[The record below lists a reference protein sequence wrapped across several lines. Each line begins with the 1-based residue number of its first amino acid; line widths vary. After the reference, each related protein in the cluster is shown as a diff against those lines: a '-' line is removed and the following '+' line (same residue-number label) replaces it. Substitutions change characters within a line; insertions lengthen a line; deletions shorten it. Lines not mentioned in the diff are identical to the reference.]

1 MSAEEDTELRDLLVQ
16 TLENSGVL
24 NKIKAELRAAVFL
37 ALEEQERVENKTPLV
52 NESLKTFLNTE
63 DGRLVAGLVAEF
75 LQFFNLD
82 FTLAVFRPETNTF
95 TGLDGR
101 DNLARELGIHEGD
114 DSKGVPLL
122 LEVIRNGQQK
132 EKDTFP
138 SDGDSLNYVP
148 KELSAKHIAE
158 AKKKFEFYDKDKNGE
173 ISKEELKELFINLFP
188 RFHKNMLDKYVND
201 ESKAFNNVVDF
212 DEFLGMYKRLFVQ
225 CRSVE
230 KVRTADAG
238 DQSQECGAGKSQQII
253 QDDAVTDTVQSRGK
267 LPEGRQAALS
277 TGTKIPRYKGT
288 DKVKE
293 SEEKTGEKFT
303 NISFRD
309 ISVASDEVKS
319 ATNLS
324 TGDSKKGFIPNTTSS
339 LPELKKNEKLCLDDE
354 DSFFDDPLP
363 EQMKIYACPS
373 QGDKSISGL
382 RSSGSKKNDI
392 QKANSGKN
400 SDTEEDA
407 VDPFVDAVGRQST
420 LERHADLNSK
430 PTGGLTSLS
439 DAPPLNANL
448 ASLAGAVPVKDI
460 DIKGAGDEEEY
471 YDDDFVSGSQRSDKT
486 KSEVS
491 IGEEIEEDISVEG
504 DDLCTDDKVDD
515 LTLDHTISHLSDV
528 ADYIEEV
535 A

>member
-63 DGRLVAGLVAEF
+63 NGRLVAGLVAEF

-114 DSKGVPLL
+114 DLKGVPLL
-122 LEVIRNGQQK
+122 LEVIKNGQQK
-132 EKDTFP
+132 EKGTCP

-173 ISKEELKELFINLFP
+173 ISKEELKELFIDLFP
-188 RFHKNMLDKYVND
+188 HFHKNMLDRYVND
-201 ESKAFNNVVDF
+201 EFKACNNVVDF
-212 DEFLGMYKRLFVQ
+212 DEFLGMYKRLFIQ
-225 CRSVE
+225 CRSVI
-230 KVRTADAG
+230 V
-238 DQSQECGAGKSQQII
+238 
-253 QDDAVTDTVQSRGK
+253 QDDTDTVQSRGK
-267 LPEGRQAALS
+267 LPEGRQTALN

-303 NISFRD
+303 NISFGD
-309 ISVASDEVKS
+309 ISVASGEVKS

-324 TGDSKKGFIPNTTSS
+324 TGDPKKGFIPNTTSS

-363 EQMKIYACPS
+363 EQMKIYAW
-373 QGDKSISGL
+373 
-382 RSSGSKKNDI
+382 
-392 QKANSGKN
+392 
-400 SDTEEDA
+400 
-407 VDPFVDAVGRQST
+407 
-420 LERHADLNSK
+420 HADLNSK

-448 ASLAGAVPVKDI
+448 VSLAGALPVKDI

-504 DDLCTDDKVDD
+504 EDLCTDDKVDD

>member
-63 DGRLVAGLVAEF
+63 NGRLVAGLVAEF

-114 DSKGVPLL
+114 DLKGVPLL
-122 LEVIRNGQQK
+122 LEVIKNGQQK
-132 EKDTFP
+132 EKGTCP

-173 ISKEELKELFINLFP
+173 ISKEELKELFIDLFP
-188 RFHKNMLDKYVND
+188 HFHKNMLDRYVND
-201 ESKAFNNVVDF
+201 EFKACNNVVDF
-212 DEFLGMYKRLFVQ
+212 DEFLGMYKRLFIQ
-225 CRSVE
+225 CRSVI
-230 KVRTADAG
+230 V
-238 DQSQECGAGKSQQII
+238 
-253 QDDAVTDTVQSRGK
+253 QDDTDTVQSRGK
-267 LPEGRQAALS
+267 LPEGRQTALN

-303 NISFRD
+303 NISFGD
-309 ISVASDEVKS
+309 ISVASGEVKS

-324 TGDSKKGFIPNTTSS
+324 TGDPKKGFIPNTTSS

-363 EQMKIYACPS
+363 EQMKIYACS
-373 QGDKSISGL
+373 
-382 RSSGSKKNDI
+382 
-392 QKANSGKN
+392 NSGKN

-448 ASLAGAVPVKDI
+448 VSLAGALPVKDI

-504 DDLCTDDKVDD
+504 EDLCTDDKVDD

>member
-101 DNLARELGIHEGD
+101 DNLARELGIPEGAD
-114 DSKGVPLL
+114 LKGVPLL

-132 EKDTFP
+132 EKGTCP

-173 ISKEELKELFINLFP
+173 ISKEELKELFIDLFP
-188 RFHKNMLDKYVND
+188 HFHKNMLDRYVND
-201 ESKAFNNVVDF
+201 EFKAFNNVVDF

-225 CRSVE
+225 CRSVI
-230 KVRTADAG
+230 V
-238 DQSQECGAGKSQQII
+238 
-253 QDDAVTDTVQSRGK
+253 QDDTDTVQSRGK
-267 LPEGRQAALS
+267 LPEGRQTALN

-303 NISFRD
+303 NISFGD
-309 ISVASDEVKS
+309 ISVASGEVKS

-324 TGDSKKGFIPNTTSS
+324 TGDPKKGFIPNTTSS

-392 QKANSGKN
+392 QKASNSGKN

-448 ASLAGAVPVKDI
+448 VSLAGALPVKDI

-504 DDLCTDDKVDD
+504 EDLCTDDKVDD

>member
-63 DGRLVAGLVAEF
+63 NGRLVAGLVAEF

-114 DSKGVPLL
+114 DLKGVPLL
-122 LEVIRNGQQK
+122 LEVIKNGQQK
-132 EKDTFP
+132 EKGTCP

-173 ISKEELKELFINLFP
+173 ISKEELKELFIDLFP
-188 RFHKNMLDKYVND
+188 HFHKNMLDRYVND
-201 ESKAFNNVVDF
+201 EFKACNNVVDF
-212 DEFLGMYKRLFVQ
+212 DEFLGMYKRLFIQ
-225 CRSVE
+225 CRSVI
-230 KVRTADAG
+230 V
-238 DQSQECGAGKSQQII
+238 
-253 QDDAVTDTVQSRGK
+253 QDDTDTVQSRGK
-267 LPEGRQAALS
+267 LPEGRQTALN

-303 NISFRD
+303 NISFGD
-309 ISVASDEVKS
+309 ISVASGEVKS

-324 TGDSKKGFIPNTTSS
+324 TGDPKKGFIPNTTSS

-363 EQMKIYACPS
+363 EQMKIYAC
-373 QGDKSISGL
+373 
-382 RSSGSKKNDI
+382 
-392 QKANSGKN
+392 NSGKN

-448 ASLAGAVPVKDI
+448 VSLAGALPVKDI

-504 DDLCTDDKVDD
+504 EDLCTDDKVDD